1 MAKAKTVAGNYKSRI
16 TKTDSQQA
24 TELVD
29 LSVEQAANTLQQGVL
44 SVKSQMIAAQGD
56 VKKAEINVADAERNL
71 ESSKGAN
78 PFNVQNI
85 LNARTA
91 VKQAQLD
98 LETKQEVLVEF
109 QDTLKF
115 LEELETELF
124 S

>member
-44 SVKSQMIAAQGD
+44 SIKSQMIAAQGD

>member
-78 PFNVQNI
+78 PFSVQNI